1 MEWSSRTHAR
11 LVRPA
16 AVCAAEFS
24 GAVLV
29 NRDVEPVISGT
40 VTADAPPLLR
50 VLLIGGTDEDYAGL
64 AAYLGSANE
73 GHCSLAW
80 QPRHGLAVQAFSRAH
95 FEIALIDMRI
105 ITDAQND
112 WLALLEPFA
121 ESSTDACARKTD
133 SAGDYVA
140 ASVATQTDPSP
151 PAQNDSC
158 APAQTEPNSPA
169 QSTLAA
175 WPRQVILFNVA
186 EGQTLPVGLRSLAT
200 LPKMGQFCPV
210 TLDRL
215 LAEVIGSA
223 NCDTCMISRQGMAQ
237 LAYLY
242 AHVPVPT
249 CILNQHGQ
257 VLLWNRQA
265 EALLGYARA
274 DILGESVAALE
285 TDETRDIPARVR
297 AVPADGLSKPERWVL
312 RHKNGKALLLRMSVS
327 HLRLEHVDL
336 YACHLDQEGLLGS
349 ATAEPPDLLEQVSRQ
364 MLAFVDTSMRCRA
377 VNQSFAQAFGVQR
390 TKMVGQALGR
400 VLPQGLVAQVEIELE
415 RCFSSGQFRAEH
427 VLEFPGR
434 GRRNCAFMYVPSQNV
449 SGRVTG
455 AAITVREISDA
466 DAEERELA
474 LVRQVQAAVYSLQT
488 GFISGAPRETL
499 VDQTLTV
506 LCAISHGRFGFIAE
520 RRNGVL
526 MPSRART
533 ENSSFNLE
541 PSLPAGESEQDAYRI
556 LAAHVMGRIGPVSR
570 ATVKDFGLTETPER
584 EPLPFGSVIVLP
596 VYDQGALMAVIYV
609 GLTERQGTASV
620 LDDLLPLLTTFE
632 SVASGYDARVKLEDA
647 ETRYRLLY
655 DENPALL
662 IELSAHGGVDSVN
675 KYGARLLGYSPEA
688 LADTNLLTLLDL
700 QDVVFAGQIIDDL
713 FHKGKETTVAE
724 LKFKHADGHSVWMR
738 LAGRVIVE
746 GPEPKALL
754 ACKDI
759 SENRKLSDEVA
770 YHASHDALTGL
781 INRREFERTLHLT
794 LSELS
799 KLDQQGALLLID
811 IDMFRLVND
820 AAGHKAGDA
829 LLQGVAARLKKT
841 LRQRDVVAR
850 LGGDEFAVLLP
861 DCQENQVLRA
871 AEDLLAAITQAS
883 FVWQDREFML
893 QAHVGVVMLDGR
905 VRDVG
910 EVLSTAE
917 ASCVEAKAEPNGN
930 IAFATGETSALKR
943 RREAIRMLDEIRAAM
958 AEDRLALFHQVI
970 KPTTRSDS
978 YQHCEILIRLMC
990 HNGDLLP
997 PGLFLPV
1004 AEQYRLMRE
1013 LDQWVINAVFKWF
1026 AGRRDVLHQMSLC
1039 SINLSGQSVGDPN
1052 MQGFIRERVMIYRL
1066 PPGKFCFEVTET
1078 AVMEDIGRSINFIEA
1093 LRRDGFK
1100 FAIDDF
1106 GSGLASFGYLKRL
1119 PVDFVKIDGM
1129 FVKDIEE
1136 DDTHEAIVASIDQIS
1151 KVMGKETIAEFVEN
1165 DRVAR
1170 MLAGIGVDYL
1180 QGYGIGRPE
1189 PITRLAERLGKS
1201 VAPHLKL
1208 ISDAG

>member
-1 MEWSSRTHAR
+1 M
-11 LVRPA
+11 
-16 AVCAAEFS
+16 
-24 GAVLV
+24 
-29 NRDVEPVISGT
+29 NRDVESNIPGAVA
-40 VTADAPPLLR
+40 ADAPPLLR
-50 VLLIGGTDEDYAGL
+50 VLLVGGTDEDYSGL
-64 AAYLGSANE
+64 ASYLGSVNE

-80 QPRHGLAVQAFSRAH
+80 QPRHALAVKAFSRAL
-95 FEIALIDMRI
+95 FEIALIDMRLI
-105 ITDAQND
+105 SDAQDD
-112 WLALLEPFA
+112 WRALLAPFVQSSANDPKRLSVPA
-121 ESSTDACARKTD
+121 EGPMAAA
-133 SAGDYVA
+133 AGT
-140 ASVATQTDPSP
+140 ATELNT
-151 PAQNDSC
+151 
-158 APAQTEPNSPA
+158 PAQTLPIATES
-169 QSTLAA
+169 
-175 WPRQVILFNVA
+175 RQVILFNVA
-186 EGQTLPVGLRSLAT
+186 EGQPLPAGLRVLGT
-200 LPKMGQFCPV
+200 LPKMGQFCPM

-215 LAEVIGSA
+215 LAGVIRSA
-223 NCDTCMISRQGMAQ
+223 DCDTCMVSRQGMAQ
-237 LAYLY
+237 LEYLY
-242 AHVPVPT
+242 AHVPVAT
-249 CILNQHGQ
+249 CIMNQNGQ
-257 VLLWNRQA
+257 VVLWNRQA

-274 DILGESVAALE
+274 DMLGQSIAALE
-285 TDETRDIPARVR
+285 TNESRDIPARVR
-297 AVPADGLSKPERWVL
+297 SVPADTMSKPERWLL
-312 RHKNGKALLLRMSVS
+312 RHQSGNALLLRMSVS
-327 HLRLEHVDL
+327 HLRLEHTDL
-336 YACHLDQEGLLGS
+336 FACHLDQEGLLGP
-349 ATAEPPDLLEQVSRQ
+349 ATDNPQDLLGQVSQQ

-390 TKMVGQALGR
+390 SKMVGQALGR
-400 VLPQGLVAQVEIELE
+400 FLPKGLGAQVEIELE
-415 RCFSSGQFRAEH
+415 RCFSSGEFRAEH
-427 VLEFPGR
+427 VLELPGR
-434 GRRNCAFMYVPSQNV
+434 GRRNCAFDYVPSQNA
-449 SGRVTG
+449 SGRITG
-455 AAITVREISDA
+455 AAITVREIADVDA
-466 DAEERELA
+466 DERELA
-474 LVRQVQAAVYSLQT
+474 LVRQVQAAVYELQT
-488 GFISGAPRETL
+488 GFISGVPRETL
-499 VDQTLTV
+499 VDQTLTA
-506 LCAISHGRFGFIAE
+506 LCAISDGTLGFIAE

-533 ENSSFNLE
+533 ENASFNLE
-541 PSLPAGESEQDAYRI
+541 PSGLPAGESEQDAYRV
-556 LAAHVMGRIGPVSR
+556 LAARVMGRIGPVSR
-570 ATVKDFGLTETPER
+570 AIVKDFGLTETLAGER
-584 EPLPFGSVIVLP
+584 EALPFGSMIVLP
-596 VYDQGALMAVIYV
+596 VYDQGALLAVIYI
-609 GLTERQGTASV
+609 GLAERRPTASV

-632 SVASGYDARVKLEDA
+632 SVTSGYNARIKLEDA

-675 KYGARLLGYSPEA
+675 QYGARLLGHTPEA

-700 QDVVFAGQIIDDL
+700 EDVVFAGQIIDDL

-724 LKFKHADGHSVWMR
+724 LKFKHADGHAVWMR

-781 INRREFERTLHLT
+781 LNRREFERSLHLT
-794 LSELS
+794 LIELGQ
-799 KLDQQGALLLID
+799 LDQQGALLLID

-829 LLQGVAARLKKT
+829 LLQGVAARLKNA

-861 DCQENQVLRA
+861 DCQESQVLRA
-871 AEDLLAAITQAS
+871 AEDLLAAITQTS
-883 FVWQDREFML
+883 FVWQDREFTL
-893 QAHVGVVMLDGR
+893 QAHVGVVILDGR

-917 ASCVEAKAEPNGN
+917 ASCVEAKAEPNGH

-943 RREAIRMLDEIRAAM
+943 RREAIRMLEEIRAAM

-970 KPTTRSDS
+970 KPTTRSES
-978 YQHCEILIRLMC
+978 YQHCEILIRMMS

-997 PGLFLPV
+997 PGLFLPI

-1039 SINLSGQSVGDPN
+1039 SINLSGQSVGDPD

-1093 LRRDGFK
+1093 LRRDGFR

-1170 MLAGIGVDYL
+1170 RLAGIGVDYV

-1189 PITRLAERLGKS
+1189 PIERLADRLGKFS
-1201 VAPHLKL
+1201 APHLKL
-1208 ISDAG
+1208 ISDAAQGGA